1 MKRPLRPDIVA
12 AEAAARAGEELREAR
27 LALGLTLEE
36 VAQRLRIR
44 RVYLQALEEGRLGD
58 LPAAVYA
65 VGFLRSYAEALGLDA
80 EAMIRRFRER
90 GAAAGP
96 RGLAGAVGGAAAAA
110 GRRTDLVFPEPP
122 RDRGMPAGLVVLA
135 GAVVAIGAYAAW
147 YNWSGSADRI
157 VDAVPPVPSRF
168 EQVVGEAAGPAAPPE
183 RAGSG
188 LAPTARIP
196 STPGAATSPRPVVAA
211 AGEGGT
217 APAGASPATPTQALA
232 ATVTA
237 PAVPGPAATGEAFAA
252 AVPGGRTP
260 APAEPERDAAVTTA
274 PDPTPAAGRVVLH
287 ARAETWVSVREANGG
302 RAALLNRILRPG
314 ETFAVPP
321 REGLVLS
328 VGRPDALEVLVDGEP
343 VAVFDGP
350 RGRRSNIPL
359 DADRL
364 KAGPAGAAQSTTAQR
379 PTGASPP
386 R

>member
-44 RVYLQALEEGRLGD
+44 RPYLQALEEGRLGD

-90 GAAAGP
+90 GVAAGP

-110 GRRTDLVFPEPP
+110 GRRTDLVFPEPAQ
-122 RDRGMPAGLVVLA
+122 DRGMPAGLVVLA

-168 EQVVGEAAGPAAPPE
+168 EQAVGEAAGPAALSE
-183 RAGSG
+183 QAGIG
-188 LAPTARIP
+188 FTPAARIP
-196 STPGAATSPRPVVAA
+196 PAPGAATGPRPAA
-211 AGEGGT
+211 GAGEGGM
-217 APAGASPATPTQALA
+217 APAGTSPATPTQALA
-232 ATVTA
+232 ATVAA
-237 PAVPGPAATGEAFAA
+237 PAAPRPVGTGDAFAA
-252 AVPGGRTP
+252 DVPGRAAP
-260 APAEPERDAAVTTA
+260 APAEPERDAAVTA
-274 PDPTPAAGRVVLH
+274 VPDPTPAAGRIVLH
-287 ARAETWVSVREANGG
+287 ARAETWVSVREAGGG
-302 RAALLNRILRPG
+302 RAALLNRILQPG

-343 VAVFDGP
+343 VPVLDGP

-359 DADRL
+359 DAERL
-364 KAGPAGAAQSTTAQR
+364 KAGPAGASQSATAQR
-379 PTGASPP
+379 PAGAPTP